1 MFVGEKL
8 VFEMRDSVIPIKSKS
23 MSSFVRSAW
32 SWSKFFER
40 EQTLWW
46 NIERLFDFMLPGRLQ
61 KYSGSLYLLLTF
73 KELVSSLLE
82 SSVKLLRFLI
92 KWKSSLWWK
101 RFVGVVI
108 VSLAFPCLLQ
118 KGYTEPR
125 VRCTFKHFIVKF
137 IKIITFDMN
146 PIVTVITENCHVRSF
161 NTF

>member
-23 MSSFVRSAW
+23 MSSSVRNAW

-46 NIERLFDFMLPGRLQ
+46 NIKRLFNFMLPERLQ
-61 KYSGSLYLLLTF
+61 KFSGHLYLLLTF
-73 KELVSSLLE
+73 KELISSLLD
-82 SSVKLLRFLI
+82 SSVKLLRFSI

-101 RFVGVVI
+101 KFVGVVI

-118 KGYTEPR
+118 KGKIFDVQVVQNHEPLY
-125 VRCTFKHFIVKF
+125 F
-137 IKIITFDMN
+137 
-146 PIVTVITENCHVRSF
+146 
-161 NTF
+161 